1 VFTNLVER
9 FRSRVLIGP
18 QGTGTGTGA
27 YLAPTSGV
35 IGIVVRAI
43 VKMGNAAD
51 LALSLKYA
59 DDTSGTNA
67 TAFPVN
73 VPIYVN
79 GDRKSDGKSYTVEDS
94 SGNFIVDF
102 AVDPGWIPE
111 GKTIGLSFDNSNAS
125 NLLAVE
131 LIEEVSYRPY

>member
-1 VFTNLVER
+1 MITQLAER

-27 YLAPTSGV
+27 YLAPTPGV
-35 IGIVVRAI
+35 IGIVIRA
-43 VKMGNAAD
+43 VAKMGNVAD
-51 LALSLKYA
+51 LKLDLKYA

-67 TAFPVN
+67 AAFPVN

-79 GDRKSDGKSYTVEDS
+79 GDRKSDGKTHTIEDS

-102 AVDPGWIPE
+102 AVDPGLIPE
-111 GKTIGLSFDNSNAS
+111 GKTIGLSFDSSNAS

-131 LIEEVSYRPY
+131 LIEEVGYRPY